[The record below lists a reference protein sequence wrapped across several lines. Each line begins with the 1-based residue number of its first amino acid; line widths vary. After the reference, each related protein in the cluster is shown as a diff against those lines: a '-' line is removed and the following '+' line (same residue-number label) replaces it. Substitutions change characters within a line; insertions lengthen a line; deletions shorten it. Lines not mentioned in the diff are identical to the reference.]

1 MYRFFKF
8 ILGTGLVVISL
19 WSCSLDDAAPVLPI
33 NLADPIPLAKEFYT
47 QEKPKQVTSSFRI
60 QTEQEIFPFW
70 SGAKSHANGR
80 MLIVPAHRK
89 LQVRYEAGY
98 LRRFVFELDASG
110 QVQRGGMLE
119 LSGKDSKFL
128 LQNEELLIEGFLAGV
143 KSKELTYL
151 WSDFVARPLDGT
163 QADGRVVTLQRE
175 GGAKSRLD
183 SEALRTEFCIDWYWV
198 YSRDGVVVFEVY
210 SHATCGSAS
219 CDSNSHDAC
228 LDDGTGGGGD
238 QIINKLTDPC
248 ASEIFDQIKNG
259 GLISAVSVTGT
270 EFSKSILDL
279 LNRSQKYDFVIFNS
293 SNISEN
299 GKTTTRVF
307 NQNTGKYDVKI
318 ELSNNYLNQATQL
331 SVVRTIIHESIHA
344 YLLHEQ
350 YTNITGD
357 LYQDLTKYAFSNGYA
372 QGN

>member
-1 MYRFFKF
+1 
-8 ILGTGLVVISL
+8 
-19 WSCSLDDAAPVLPI
+19 
-33 NLADPIPLAKEFYT
+33 
-47 QEKPKQVTSSFRI
+47 
-60 QTEQEIFPFW
+60 
-70 SGAKSHANGR
+70 
-80 MLIVPAHRK
+80 
-89 LQVRYEAGY
+89 
-98 LRRFVFELDASG
+98 
-110 QVQRGGMLE
+110 
-119 LSGKDSKFL
+119 
-128 LQNEELLIEGFLAGV
+128 
-143 KSKELTYL
+143 
-151 WSDFVARPLDGT
+151 LDGT